1 MDQIANELKK
11 IVKAGIG
18 AVAAGME
25 KTQEAINGF
34 AQKGEPIYQ
43 QAKTAVTDAA
53 DKVKQTVS
61 DGIQGISRKHGV
73 EELISKIKT
82 LSQDEWEQL
91 RGAVDDFFAQARHT
105 EDTPD
110 GAADV
115 ENTKAPEAGEDPA
128 SAVDPMDIAEDM
140 RTTDAADNRPEE

>member
-18 AVAAGME
+18 AVAAGMK

-61 DGIQGISRKHGV
+61 DGIQGISRKPGV
-73 EELISKIKT
+73 EELISRIKT

-91 RGAVDDFFAQARHT
+91 R
-105 EDTPD
+105 

-140 RTTDAADNRPEE
+140 RTTDTADNRPEE

>member
-61 DGIQGISRKHGV
+61 DGIQGISRKPGV

-91 RGAVDDFFAQARHT
+91 RGAADDFFAQARHT

-110 GAADV
+110 GAADA
-115 ENTKAPEAGEDPA
+115 ETPETEKDLA